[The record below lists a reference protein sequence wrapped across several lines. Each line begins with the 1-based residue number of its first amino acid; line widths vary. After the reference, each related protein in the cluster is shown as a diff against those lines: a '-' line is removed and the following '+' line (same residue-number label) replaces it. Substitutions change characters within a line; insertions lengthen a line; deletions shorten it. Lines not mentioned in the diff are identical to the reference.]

1 MTLPSPYAFGEAA
14 GIDPREIAASV
25 LAPAVEALDAE
36 LIVLSE
42 PFLARSP
49 DADVAALGD
58 ALAQLPARGTL
69 VLQLT
74 FGDASSLLER
84 LVDLPVDGIGV
95 DFYLTPLD
103 AVPEGF
109 PKLLLAGVVDARSSE
124 VEDPGAHRQLRGAAG
139 RADVRRARAR
149 AERRSPVRGRADREA
164 EARRAR
170 RGQGAGGMSVR
181 FLTHEVGS
189 LAKPPWLVKTS
200 AGRPL
205 GDGDVDHARSWGER
219 LSVPGHEELVALLE
233 QRPGEEA
240 KDDIARWSSRYALRL
255 QEQAG
260 LDVVWDGEQ
269 LRTEMYAWAIAHSKG
284 FEPRG
289 TVRSFDNKYY
299 SKSAVTGPVGLR
311 EPYHNAELEYLQSVA
326 QAKLK
331 IPITGAYTLAV
342 WSYDEHYGSAAERLG
357 AGSPRAAEIA
367 ARREFAL
374 DIARN
379 IIRPNLEA
387 LIELGAEWIQIDEPG
402 ASTEPDELEVFVESF
417 NASVEGLDCY
427 FSTHLCFSDYDLFF
441 PAIEGMSGCR
451 QYCVGFANYDER
463 ELGTSAAE
471 RPGYRVIER
480 FRDLPYEPAL
490 GIGVLDIHTDF
501 VEPPE
506 LVRDRILHA
515 VDVFG
520 GPERIHVT
528 PDCGLRTRSWEVA
541 YEKLVNMVEGT
552 RLAEAEP

>member
-1 MTLPSPYAFGEAA
+1 
-14 GIDPREIAASV
+14 
-25 LAPAVEALDAE
+25 
-36 LIVLSE
+36 
-42 PFLARSP
+42 
-49 DADVAALGD
+49 
-58 ALAQLPARGTL
+58 
-69 VLQLT
+69 
-74 FGDASSLLER
+74 
-84 LVDLPVDGIGV
+84 
-95 DFYLTPLD
+95 
-103 AVPEGF
+103 
-109 PKLLLAGVVDARSSE
+109 
-124 VEDPGAHRQLRGAAG
+124 
-139 RADVRRARAR
+139 
-149 AERRSPVRGRADREA
+149 
-164 EARRAR
+164 
-170 RGQGAGGMSVR
+170 MSVR

-205 GDGDVDHARSWGER
+205 GDGDVEHARTWGER
-219 LSVPGHEELVALLE
+219 LSVPGHEELVELLE
-233 QRPGEEA
+233 QRPRRGGEGRDSALVEPLRA
-240 KDDIARWSSRYALRL
+240 PAPGAGRARRRL
-255 QEQAG
+255 GRRAAAH
-260 LDVVWDGEQ
+260 
-269 LRTEMYAWAIAHSKG
+269 EMYAWAIAHSEG

-342 WSYDEHYGSAAERLG
+342 WSYDEHYGSAADRLG

-417 NASVEGLDCY
+417 NASVEGSTAILDAP
-427 FSTHLCFSDYDLFF
+427 LLLGYDLFF
-441 PAIEGMSGCR
+441 PAIEGISRCR
-451 QYCVGFANYDER
+451 EYCVGFANYDVR

-490 GIGVLDIHTDF
+490 GVGVLDIHTDF
-501 VEPPE
+501 VET
-506 LVRDRILHA
+506 VRARPSHDSFMPSTSSAARSESMRRPTA
-515 VDVFG
+515 AFARG
-520 GPERIHVT
+520 AGRS
-528 PDCGLRTRSWEVA
+528 RTKSS
-541 YEKLVNMVEGT
+541 
-552 RLAEAEP
+552 